1 MKSRLPDTGV
11 AVNLSIGNL
20 TNDSIVRSVTALLER
35 YGVAPA
41 RLTLEVTES
50 EIMEDERRHVAVLE
64 ALADIG
70 VKISV
75 DDFGTGYASFAYL
88 TRLPVHQVKID
99 KSFVGLMDVSPND
112 AAVVRSVIE
121 LGRDLGI
128 TVVAEGV
135 ETEANLQTLR
145 QLGCAVAQGYH
156 IGVPMPSS
164 EFEAMATAWNAT
176 ARSAVE
182 AKVTPITSRSAA
194 RARA

>member
-1 MKSRLPDTGV
+1 V

-20 TNDSIVRSVTALLER
+20 TDDKVITSVTELLRR
-35 YGVAPA
+35 YEMPPSC
-41 RLTLEVTES
+41 LTLEVTES
-50 EIMEDERRHVAVLE
+50 EIMEDERRHVAVLQ

-135 ETEANLQTLR
+135 ETEQQLLTLR
-145 QLGCAVAQGYH
+145 HLGCAVAQGYH
-156 IGVPMPSS
+156 IGVPMPSAD
-164 EFEAMATAWNAT
+164 FESMATKWNAT
-176 ARSAVE
+176 ARIAPESS
-182 AKVTPITSRSAA
+182 VTPISAGTA
-194 RARA
+194 LKQSRARA

>member
-1 MKSRLPDTGV
+1 
-11 AVNLSIGNL
+11 
-20 TNDSIVRSVTALLER
+20 
-35 YGVAPA
+35 
-41 RLTLEVTES
+41 
-50 EIMEDERRHVAVLE
+50 MEDEKRHVAVLE
-64 ALADIG
+64 ALADLG

-135 ETEANLQTLR
+135 ETESNLQTLR
-145 QLGCAVAQGYH
+145 HLGCAIAQGYH
-156 IGVPMPSS
+156 IGVPMTAAD
-164 EFEAMATAWNAT
+164 FEAMAKAWNPADHST
-176 ARSAVE
+176 EESG
-182 AKVTPITSRSAA
+182 VTPIGAGAA
-194 RARA
+194 LKASRARA